1 MRWTTSA
8 RLRALASGL
17 LVIVILAAC
26 AATAAAE
33 TIVTHYTTEYTS
45 AYGKVLCT
53 GTLVTNKRYPGD
65 ATEGGREREKCNSQ
79 EPGGKLTGYFTPGE
93 TYTGYWESDYYATI
107 GRDGVQPT
115 SVTIKVAK
123 SFRSFTVVSAVYP
136 FAGS

>member
-17 LVIVILAAC
+17 LVGGILAAS

-33 TIVTHYTTEYTS
+33 TTVTHYTTEYAS
-45 AYGKVLCT
+45 AYGAVSCV
-53 GTLVTNKRYPGD
+53 GTLKTSKLYPGN
-65 ATEGGREREKCNSQ
+65 ATEGGREREKCTSR

-107 GRDGVQPT
+107 GRDGVQP
-115 SVTIKVAK
+115 SSITIKVAK
-123 SFRSFTVVSAVYP
+123 NFRSFTVISAVYP